1 MRKLVTL
8 LAALTLAASSLAV
21 AETTTTGNPNDPLQ
35 QVAPTGAEPTAAPT
49 TLADADASAPAAAS
63 TDTGM
68 DTAKPMMKKH
78 HHKKKPCKKC
88 KHHCKTHHH
97 KKKMATPTPASE
109 HEMQPETTAPA
120 SQ

>member
-8 LAALTLAASSLAV
+8 LAAVTLAASSFAV
-21 AETTTTGNPNDPLQ
+21 AETTTPSNPNDPLQ
-35 QVAPTGAEPTAAPT
+35 QIAPNGSEPSAPT
-49 TLADADASAPAAAS
+49 TLADADAPAAAAS
-63 TDTGM
+63 TDSSM
-68 DTAKPMMKKH
+68 DTAKPMAKKH
-78 HHKKKPCKKC
+78 HHKKPCKTC

-97 KKKMATPTPASE
+97 KMKAAAPTPASE